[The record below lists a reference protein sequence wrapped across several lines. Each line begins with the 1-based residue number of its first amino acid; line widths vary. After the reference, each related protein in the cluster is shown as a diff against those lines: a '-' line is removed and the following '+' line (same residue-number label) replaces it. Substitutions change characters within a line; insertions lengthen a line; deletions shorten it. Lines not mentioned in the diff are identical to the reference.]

1 MSQTLRELLGD
12 GYLQGSVAPQ
22 YKKASGA
29 SNSQAGDGE
38 GGNFEDSEISVLL
51 EFVEENYKSLYG
63 HGTGSEYKA
72 KKDKMWKKLVEVV
85 NKVYK

>member
-1 MSQTLRELLGD
+1 MGTCRGVLH
-12 GYLQGSVAPQ
+12 PQ
-22 YKKASGA
+22 YKKPSGA
-29 SNSQAGDGE
+29 SNSQTGDGE

-63 HGTGSEYKA
+63 HGTGSEYKT